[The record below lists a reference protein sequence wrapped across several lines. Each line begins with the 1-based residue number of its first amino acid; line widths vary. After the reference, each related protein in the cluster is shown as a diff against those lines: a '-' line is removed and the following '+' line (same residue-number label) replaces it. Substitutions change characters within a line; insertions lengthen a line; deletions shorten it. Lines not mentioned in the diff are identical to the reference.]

1 MMDNKFCS
9 TQHQKENICIDTY
22 RVLDSC
28 RDKDCFENVKV
39 YLTDFGE
46 DIIDR
51 TTTIRAKCA
60 KLISSYIDINDV
72 PFNRGFYQLN
82 IKMYVKITFEACITQ
97 CNIQEFDGIAVVE
110 KKVILYGSE
119 GNVKIF
125 KSEHGS
131 SGFCGP
137 TPYECGAY
145 TNNTPIAVL
154 EVVDPI
160 VLNVKVVEPRVF
172 PCCCCCC
179 IEDIPDYVYGHV
191 NGKLCDR
198 EDKSLVVSLGFFSV
212 VKIERPAQLVV
223 SATEYN
229 IPDKE
234 CVTAQEDD
242 PCTLFK
248 SMAFPI
254 NEFSPPVFNNSTCP
268 CTGPQVTKKEKE
280 RGCGCN

>member
-9 TQHQKENICIDTY
+9 SSNQKENICIDTY

-28 RDKDCFENVKV
+28 RDKDCFENVRV

-46 DIIDR
+46 EIIDR
-51 TTTIRAKCA
+51 TSIIRAKCA
-60 KLISSYIDINDV
+60 KIVSAYIDINDV

-82 IKMYVKITFEACITQ
+82 IKMYVKIVFEACISQ
-97 CNIQEFDGIAVVE
+97 GNVQEFEGIAVVE

-119 GNVKIF
+119 GNVNVF
-125 KSEHGS
+125 KSEQNT
-131 SGFCGP
+131 SGFCNPAPCEGNRS
-137 TPYECGAY
+137 
-145 TNNTPIAVL
+145 NNLPIAVL
-154 EVVDPI
+154 ETVDPI
-160 VLNVKVVEPRVF
+160 ILNVKVVEPRVF

-179 IEDIPDYVYGHV
+179 VDDIPDFVYNHI

-198 EDKSLVVSLGFFSV
+198 DNKALVVSLGFFSV

-234 CVTAQEDD
+234 CITAQEDD

-248 SMAFPI
+248 SMAFPVS
-254 NEFSPPVFNNSTCP
+254 EFSPPVFNNSSCP
-268 CTGPQVTKKEKE
+268 CSGPSIVSPKREK
-280 RGCGCN
+280 GCGCNN

>member
-9 TQHQKENICIDTY
+9 SPYQKENICIDTY

-28 RDKDCFENVKV
+28 RDKDCFENVRV

-46 DIIDR
+46 EIIDR
-51 TTTIRAKCA
+51 TSIIRAKCA
-60 KLISSYIDINDV
+60 KIVSAYIDINDV

-82 IKMYVKITFEACITQ
+82 IKMYVKIVFEACISHG
-97 CNIQEFDGIAVVE
+97 NVQEFEGVAVVE

-119 GNVKIF
+119 GNVNVF
-125 KSEHGS
+125 KSEQNT
-131 SGFCGP
+131 SGFCNPSPCEGNHS
-137 TPYECGAY
+137 
-145 TNNTPIAVL
+145 NNLPIAVL
-154 EVVDPI
+154 ETVDPI
-160 VLNVKVVEPRVF
+160 ILSLKVVEPRVF

-179 IEDIPDYVYGHV
+179 VDDIPDFVYNHI
-191 NGKLCDR
+191 NGKLCERDN
-198 EDKSLVVSLGFFSV
+198 KALVVSLGFFSV

-234 CVTAQEDD
+234 CITAQEDD

-248 SMAFPI
+248 SMAFPVS
-254 NEFSPPVFNNSTCP
+254 EFSPPIYNNSTCP
-268 CTGPQVTKKEKE
+268 CSGPVQGPKKEK
-280 RGCGCN
+280 GCGCNN

>member
-9 TQHQKENICIDTY
+9 SSNQKENICIDTY

-28 RDKDCFENVKV
+28 RDKDCFENVRV

-46 DIIDR
+46 EIIDR
-51 TTTIRAKCA
+51 TSIIRAKCA
-60 KLISSYIDINDV
+60 KIVSAYIDINDV

-82 IKMYVKITFEACITQ
+82 IKMYVKIVFEACISQ
-97 CNIQEFDGIAVVE
+97 GNVQEFEGIAVVE

-119 GNVKIF
+119 GNVNVF
-125 KSEHGS
+125 KSEQNA
-131 SGFCGP
+131 SGFCNHIPCEGN
-137 TPYECGAY
+137 CS
-145 TNNTPIAVL
+145 NNSPIAVL
-154 EVVDPI
+154 ETVDPI
-160 VLNVKVVEPRVF
+160 ILNVKVVEPRIF

-179 IEDIPDYVYGHV
+179 VDDIPDFVYNHI

-198 EDKSLVVSLGFFSV
+198 DNKALVVSLGFFSV

-234 CVTAQEDD
+234 CITAQEDD

-248 SMAFPI
+248 SMAFPVS
-254 NEFSPPVFNNSTCP
+254 EFSPPVFNNSSCP
-268 CTGPQVTKKEKE
+268 CSGPTTGPKRDK
-280 RGCGCN
+280 GCGCNN